1 MKGGFYM
8 SQNSNNKRQSE
19 LTPQERS
26 ELIRKYQR
34 RKSLR
39 SFFIILFVI
48 FSVFAFTGLAI
59 WLQFYGNVELSATL
73 ITCFYAFCTGEL
85 WMLASIK
92 KAKIYKDI
100 DNDGIPDE
108 IDDHIDVGNVD
119 ESEYNR
125 GIEDALQKISELLGS
140 ESEDN

>member
-1 MKGGFYM
+1 M

-19 LTPQERS
+19 MTPQERS
-26 ELIRKYQR
+26 ELIKKYQR
-34 RKSLR
+34 RQSLR

-108 IDDHIDVGNVD
+108 IDDYIDVDNVD

-140 ESEDN
+140 ESEEN

>member
-1 MKGGFYM
+1 M

-108 IDDHIDVGNVD
+108 IDDHIDVSNVD

-140 ESEDN
+140 ESEEN

>member
-1 MKGGFYM
+1 M

-92 KAKIYKDI
+92 KARIYKDI

-108 IDDHIDVGNVD
+108 IDDHIDVSNVD

>member
-1 MKGGFYM
+1 M

-19 LTPQERS
+19 MTPQERS
-26 ELIRKYQR
+26 ELIKKYQR

-108 IDDHIDVGNVD
+108 IDDHIDVSNVD
-119 ESEYNR
+119 GSEYNR
-125 GIEDALQKISELLGS
+125 GIEDALQKITELLGS

>member
-1 MKGGFYM
+1 M

-19 LTPQERS
+19 MTPQERS

-108 IDDHIDVGNVD
+108 IDDHIDVSNVD
-119 ESEYNR
+119 GSEYNR
-125 GIEDALQKISELLGS
+125 GIEDALQKITELLGS

>member
-1 MKGGFYM
+1 M

-108 IDDHIDVGNVD
+108 IDDYIDVSNVD

-140 ESEDN
+140 ESEEN

>member
-1 MKGGFYM
+1 M
-8 SQNSNNKRQSE
+8 SQNSNNKKQSE
-19 LTPQERS
+19 MTPQERS

-108 IDDHIDVGNVD
+108 IDDHIDVSNVD

-125 GIEDALQKISELLGS
+125 GIEDALQKISELLGA
-140 ESEDN
+140 ESEEN

>member
-1 MKGGFYM
+1 M

-108 IDDHIDVGNVD
+108 IDDYIDVGNVD